1 MNGYV
6 ITDTNKKVFVCKGG
20 NNYTLSTDSNKACIF
35 ETKTKANSIY
45 NSLSKIIKGKGVTV
59 KPIKLQVEDECAEE
73 VEDKSLPETD
83 SSKYI
88 VSVLSE
94 AVAKLNCRHSVLIEE
109 LSKYDRQKSDVEH
122 YIELNTNKLN
132 ACDGY
137 KAYKLLQDVLLK
149 RRKIKDELQIIQVA
163 LDRIASPDE
172 LAQIDSKIKE
182 LETRQ
187 YTPREF
193 KHLF

>member
-6 ITDTNKKVFVCKGG
+6 ITDTSKKVFVCKGG
-20 NNYTLSTDSNKACIF
+20 NNYTLSTDSNRACIF

-45 NSLSKIIKGKGVTV
+45 DSLPKIIKGKGVTV
-59 KPIKLQVEDECAEE
+59 KPIKLQVEDED
-73 VEDKSLPETD
+73 VENKTAPETD

-88 VSVLSE
+88 VSLLSDT
-94 AVAKLNCRHSVLIEE
+94 VAKLNSRHVVLNEE
-109 LSKYDRQKSDVEH
+109 LSKYDRQRTDIEH
-122 YIELNTNKLN
+122 YIEFNNGKLN

-137 KAYKLLQDVLLK
+137 KAYKLLQDVLLQ
-149 RRKIKDELQIIQVA
+149 RRKVKDELQIIQVA
-163 LDRIASPDE
+163 LDRIVSPDE
-172 LAQIDSKIKE
+172 LAQIGSKVKE

-193 KHLF
+193 KDLF

>member
-6 ITDTNKKVFVCKGG
+6 ITDTSKKVFVCKSS
-20 NNYTLSTDSNKACIF
+20 NNYTLSTDSSKACLF

-59 KPIKLQVEDECAEE
+59 KPVTLQVEDEGTESKTVAA
-73 VEDKSLPETD
+73 TD

-88 VSVLSE
+88 ISVLSDT
-94 AVAKLNCRHSVLIEE
+94 VAKLNARHLVLNEE
-109 LSKYDRQKSDVEH
+109 LSKYDRQRTDIEH
-122 YIELNTNKLN
+122 YIEFNTGKLN

-137 KAYKLLQDVLLK
+137 KAYKLLQDVLLQ
-149 RRKIKDELQIIQVA
+149 RRKVKDELQIIQVA
-163 LDRIASPDE
+163 LDRIVSPDE
-172 LAQIDSKIKE
+172 LAQIDSKVKA
-182 LETRQ
+182 LEARQ

-193 KHLF
+193 KDLF